1 MSQDVYAAYIGI
13 DWSDRK
19 HDIYLYDCTTGEAEE
34 DVISSQPDA
43 IAAWVEGLRK
53 RYGNAL
59 LAVCLEQKRGPL
71 IYALCHLSHQPAH
84 GCQLSQSN
92 A

>member
-1 MSQDVYAAYIGI
+1 MNQDMYAAYIGI
-13 DWSDRK
+13 DWAERK

-34 DVISSQPDA
+34 SVIGAQPDA

-53 RYGNAL
+53 RHGNAL

-71 IYALCHLSHQPAH
+71 VYALC
-84 GCQLSQSN
+84 QSEN
-92 A
+92 LVLFILLARKNIV